1 MWGAVKAFFS
11 SAIPGVIKPLRILWN
26 EMIAFVFAIFA
37 IILGFQVFRDFTRLD
52 GSSGKLGKIVLL
64 AIFAFVMAVYAVQSF
79 VRSKKISRL

>member
-1 MWGAVKAFFS
+1 MWGAVKAFFN

-37 IILGFQVFRDFTRLD
+37 IVLGFQVFRDFTRLD

-64 AIFAFVMAVYAVQSF
+64 AIFAFVMAAYAIQSF
-79 VRSKKISRL
+79 LRSKKISRS